1 MSIWL
6 WFSLGCSLVVLAC
19 AVTVTQRWNVQ
30 RRSLTRLYANT
41 EVRQVDEPDGSAP
54 DGFISRWLFLA
65 GFRRPSATASFVV
78 LTATLLGI
86 GIAISYVLVIS
97 GTIRMLGM
105 GLAVIP
111 GNLGNLLLPMVYL
124 APWVVSIGIAS
135 LPYVKVQAARRRIV
149 EQVEQDLPV
158 TLELLATLGEVG
170 LGFDSALDRI
180 LTSQPGNRPLPRELR
195 SFQLEALSGRGRVE
209 CLRRLGHRLDV
220 MSLTVFVSALIQAE
234 QMGVGLAGILRQQ
247 ADELRDRRRERA
259 LEFAMTLPV
268 KRLFPM
274 MVCFLP
280 GIFVFVLG
288 PTFHQFFQFAES
300 LTSGRG
306 R

>member
-1 MSIWL
+1 MSVWL
-6 WFSLGCSLVVLAC
+6 WFSFGCLLLVLAC
-19 AVTVTQRWNVQ
+19 AAALLRQWSTRQ
-30 RRSLTRLYANT
+30 RSLNRLYQNFDAPT
-41 EVRQVDEPDGSAP
+41 TDEPDRSAP
-54 DGFISRWLFLA
+54 DGLISRWLFLA
-65 GFRRPSATASFVV
+65 GYRSPTASISFVALTAVLLAIGVGVSYALV
-78 LTATLLGI
+78 LT
-86 GIAISYVLVIS
+86 
-97 GTIRMLGM
+97 GTIRMLAV

-111 GNLGNLLLPMVYL
+111 GNLGNLFLPMVYL
-124 APWVVSIGIAS
+124 APWVVSVGIAS
-135 LPYVKVQAARRRIV
+135 LPYVRVQAARRRIV

-170 LGFDSALDRI
+170 MGFDSGLDRI
-180 LTSQPGNRPLPRELR
+180 LTSQQGSRPLPRELR
-195 SFQLEALSGRGRVE
+195 SFQLEVLSGRGRVE

-274 MVCFLP
+274 MICFLP

>member
-1 MSIWL
+1 MSMWL
-6 WFSLGCSLVVLAC
+6 WFSVGCLLVVLSC
-19 AVTVTQRWNVQ
+19 AVVFLRQWSTRQ
-30 RRSLTRLYANT
+30 RSLSRLYAD
-41 EVRQVDEPDGSAP
+41 VDARASDEPNRSVP

-65 GFRRPSATASFVV
+65 GFRNPTAASSFVV
-78 LTATLLGI
+78 LSACLLAMGI
-86 GIAISYVLVIS
+86 GVSYVLVVT
-97 GTIRMLGM
+97 GMIRSFGF

-111 GNLGNLLLPMVYL
+111 GNLGNLFLPMVYL
-124 APWVVSIGIAS
+124 APWVMAVGIGC
-135 LPYVKVQAARRRIV
+135 LPFLKVQAARRRII

-180 LTSQPGNRPLPRELR
+180 LSSQAGSRPLPRELR
-195 SFQLEALSGRGRVE
+195 SFQLETLSGRGRVE